1 MPRLCQERVGQGVS
15 GFAPVVF
22 ARIWDRDQG
31 CCARCLRQLDP
42 SRRGVDWSVHHRCPR
57 SSGGT
62 RRLWVNEAANGLLL
76 CGSGTTGCH
85 GWVESNRAEARVQG
99 FLVSA
104 NGRLNASEVAVT
116 RHALLGSVWLEDDGT
131 WFPSLPE
138 EGPTPESIE
147 GWVKG

>member
-1 MPRLCQERVGQGVS
+1 MSEFSP
-15 GFAPVVF
+15 AVF

-31 CCARCLRQLDP
+31 RCARCGVPLSP
-42 SRRGVDWSVHHRCPR
+42 NARGFEWSVHHRCPR

-76 CGSGTTGCH
+76 CGTGTTGCH
-85 GWVESNRAEARVQG
+85 GRVESYRAKATAEG

-104 NGRLNASEVAVT
+104 NGRLTAEEVGV
-116 RHALLGSVWLEDDGT
+116 RHVLHGLVLLTDEGWL
-131 WFPSLPE
+131 LPVE
-138 EGPTPESIE
+138 QGPTPESID